1 MTIIT
6 ETARRIAKP
15 LQDTELPVS
24 CCSAFYEQDWVRKL
38 AEDIFHP
45 GGEELT
51 RKTIAAMRLAENAS
65 IADLGCGT
73 GTTAILLAND
83 YGLSVSAMD
92 ISAANIRRATGRA
105 EQAGVSIH
113 FSQADAHHL
122 PYADHSLD
130 AVLAECTFSLFKQ
143 QTTALAEISRVLKPG
158 GKLAI
163 TDMAT
168 GGVLPDDIATAL
180 APWTCLADAVGQ
192 ETYTEM
198 FVAAGFEIHAVED
211 ESAGLTSLVRM
222 LKRKLLL
229 LSAGAALGKGPQQS
243 WSIPGIDLAGIK
255 FWLDRFE
262 SEVKNETIRYLRFH
276 LVSPSVPQKP
286 GHIWTPPRN

>member
-1 MTIIT
+1 MANIIEATPRLVTPSQST
-6 ETARRIAKP
+6 ESP
-15 LQDTELPVS
+15 MS
-24 CCSAFYEQDWVRKL
+24 CCSAFYEQDWVRDL

-45 GGEELT
+45 GGEDLT
-51 RKTIAAMRLAENAS
+51 RKTLAAMHLPANAR

-73 GTTAILLAND
+73 GTTAILLAKD
-83 YGLSVSAMD
+83 YGMRVRAID
-92 ISAANIRRATGRA
+92 ISAVNIERAAERA
-105 EQAGVSIH
+105 KKNGVSIH
-113 FSQADAHHL
+113 FSQSDVKHL
-122 PYADHSLD
+122 PYADNELD

-143 QTTALAEISRVLKPG
+143 QTTVLAEIRRVLKPG

-168 GGVLPDDIATAL
+168 GGVLPDDIAAVL

-198 FVAAGFEIHAVED
+198 FVAAGFEIQAIAD

-229 LSAGAALGKGPQQS
+229 LGAGAVLSNGSQQS
-243 WSIPGIDLAGIK
+243 FELPDIDLASIK

-262 SEVKNETIRYLRFH
+262 SEIKNGTIRYLRFN
-276 LVSPSVPQKP
+276 LVLS
-286 GHIWTPPRN
+286 